1 MLPNKTKP
9 PHKENSKL
17 TQMANDEFYQ
27 TFNEKVFQFYT
38 NFSEKENTF
47 KGKITCPWQVGGWS

>member
-47 KGKITCPWQVGGWS
+47 NSFMRPALS